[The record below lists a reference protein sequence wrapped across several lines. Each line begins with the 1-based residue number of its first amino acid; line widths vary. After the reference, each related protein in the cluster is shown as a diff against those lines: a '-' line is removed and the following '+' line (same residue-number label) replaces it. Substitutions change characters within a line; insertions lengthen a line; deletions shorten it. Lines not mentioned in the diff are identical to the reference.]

1 MATVSAG
8 AWRLAGAGSDT
19 AVAVV
24 FASVVGVAF
33 ELEVGFEVVLD
44 SVAAASSANA
54 AQMGGAIIGRP

>member
-8 AWRLAGAGSDT
+8 AWRLAGAGSDA

-24 FASVVGVAF
+24 FAVGVAF
-33 ELEVGFEVVLD
+33 ELEVVLEVVLD
-44 SVAAASSANA
+44 VVAAASSASA